1 VLATILIVFR
11 EVLEAA
17 LIIGIVAAA
26 TRGIEGRSRWI
37 LGGIGIGVAGAFVVA
52 LFADGIGN
60 MASGVG
66 QELFNAGILFAAVIM
81 LAWHA
86 IWMSQHGRELAAHA
100 TSVGRAV
107 QEGTAPLVAL
117 MVLVLLAVLREG
129 SEVVLFLYGMV
140 AAGGTDS
147 TQMLAGG
154 TLGLALGTMM
164 GFGMYFGLLRIPLRH
179 FFTVT
184 NWMIL
189 LLAAGMAA
197 QGARYL
203 VQADLLPSL
212 ESPVWDT
219 SHVLSEH
226 SLLGQMLHTLVG
238 YDATPSGMQ
247 IVFYLTTATLIA
259 MGMLRWNAA
268 RPKPALS
275 H

>member
-1 VLATILIVFR
+1 MLATLLIVFR

-17 LIIGIVAAA
+17 LIIGIVSAA
-26 TRGIEGRSRWI
+26 TREIAGRSRWI
-37 LGGIGIGVAGAFVVA
+37 LGGIALGVAGAVVVA
-52 LFADGIGN
+52 LFADGIAN
-60 MASGVG
+60 MASGLG
-66 QELFNAGILFAAVIM
+66 QELFNAGVLFAAVIM

-107 QEGTAPLVAL
+107 QEGTAPVVAL
-117 MVLVLLAVLREG
+117 MVIVLLAVLREG

-140 AAGGTDS
+140 AAGGTES
-147 TQMLAGG
+147 SQMLAGG
-154 TLGLALGTMM
+154 LLGLALGSAM

-189 LLAAGMAA
+189 LLAAGLAS

-212 ESPVWDT
+212 GEQVWDT
-219 SHVLSEH
+219 SHILSEH
-226 SLLGQMLHTLVG
+226 SLLGQMLHTLIG

-247 IVFYLTTATLIA
+247 IVFYVATATLIA
-259 MGMLRWNAA
+259 MGMLKWNAV

>member
-37 LGGIGIGVAGAFVVA
+37 LGGIGIGVAGAVVVA

-66 QELFNAGILFAAVIM
+66 QELFNAAILFAAVIM

-107 QEGTAPLVAL
+107 HEGTAPVFAL

-129 SEVVLFLYGMV
+129 SEVVLFLYGMA
-140 AAGGTDS
+140 AAGGTES
-147 TQMLAGG
+147 SQMLAGA

-179 FFTVT
+179 FFTAT
-184 NWMIL
+184 NWLIL

-212 ESPVWDT
+212 GSPVWDT

-238 YDATPSGMQ
+238 YDATPSGIQ
-247 IVFYLTTATLIA
+247 IVFYLATATLIA

>member
-1 VLATILIVFR
+1 VLATLLIVFR

-26 TRGIEGRSRWI
+26 TREIAGRSRWI
-37 LGGIGIGVAGAFVVA
+37 LGGITLGVAGAIVVA
-52 LFADGIGN
+52 LFADGIAS
-60 MASGVG
+60 MASGLG
-66 QELFNAGILFAAVIM
+66 QELFNAGVLFAAVIM

-100 TSVGRAV
+100 SSVGRAV
-107 QEGTAPLVAL
+107 TEGSAPVVAL
-117 MVLVLLAVLREG
+117 MVIVLLAVLREG

-140 AAGGTDS
+140 AAGGTGS
-147 TQMLAGG
+147 SQMLAGG
-154 TLGLALGTMM
+154 FLGLALGTGM

-179 FFTVT
+179 FFTAT

-189 LLAAGMAA
+189 LLAAGLAS

-203 VQADLLPSL
+203 VQAGLLPSL
-212 ESPVWDT
+212 GEQVWDT
-219 SHVLSEH
+219 SHILSEH
-226 SLLGQMLHTLVG
+226 SLLGQMLHTLIG

-247 IVFYLTTATLIA
+247 IVFYLATATLIA
-259 MGMLRWNAA
+259 MGMLKWNAA